1 MWKRRRYNLRHHRH
15 HLPHNLHHH
24 GVLSDWTCLCGNTK
38 RRHHNLRHRCSH
50 RYPHR
55 HRHDHE
61 GSFLKK
67 KVLSSNDNAMSFGQM
82 RRKMTEAE
90 NKTSLKGIKEAS
102 RPKSPKSPFC
112 LFLQQKWKKS
122 SFEKNL
128 RQNCHQ
134 IKYHKNMK
142 TFKDIPDSLY
152 TSKNSFNDL
161 QT

>member
-15 HLPHNLHHH
+15 HLPHNLHHQ
-24 GVLSDWTCLCGNTK
+24 GVPSHWTCLCGNTK

-112 LFLQQKWKKS
+112 LFLQQKWKRVSLKRICAKIVTRWNITKTWKD
-122 SFEKNL
+122 FL
-128 RQNCHQ
+128 RAFRQSV
-134 IKYHKNMK
+134 HKK
-142 TFKDIPDSLY
+142 TFKD
-152 TSKNSFNDL
+152 L
-161 QT
+161 QK